1 MERLTTNKNV
11 SDMGMVELALNCCYI
26 AKDGSGRYRD
36 YEIDMDERDFV
47 RKLTTTLVGE
57 DLPLQDESFDEEM
70 MDNLGIDPLAD
81 VRGLIAIFY
90 RNMWAMAELREK
102 LKRYED
108 AEEHGSY
115 GKWIPVSERLPDDGD
130 IRFYM
135 CIVEN
140 HEEDLPMFCQYEE
153 DRGFGFWRDYYDGD
167 TLGFIDSEFQTNEE
181 LGYEKVVAWMPLP
194 EPYRE
199 SEPHKQTNADR
210 IRNMSDKELAEFL
223 CKVKSDYQ
231 WMEHEFPSEEEHS
244 EWEEWLQSEAD

>member
-70 MDNLGIDPLAD
+70 MDNLGIDPFAD

-90 RNMWAMAELREK
+90 RNMWSMAELMEK

-108 AEEHGSY
+108 A
-115 GKWIPVSERLPDDGD
+115 
-130 IRFYM
+130 
-135 CIVEN
+135 
-140 HEEDLPMFCQYEE
+140 
-153 DRGFGFWRDYYDGD
+153 
-167 TLGFIDSEFQTNEE
+167 
-181 LGYEKVVAWMPLP
+181 
-194 EPYRE
+194 
-199 SEPHKQTNADR
+199 
-210 IRNMSDKELAEFL
+210 
-223 CKVKSDYQ
+223 
-231 WMEHEFPSEEEHS
+231 
-244 EWEEWLQSEAD
+244 